1 MKYLL
6 IGILLLIPLS
16 AEASLTINLEPQYE
30 ETLQEYADANNIT
43 VEEYIKNI
51 LNGWA
56 KEHIKGDFIKEM
68 DKKTYHELKEFFKK
82 KEIK

>member
-6 IGILLLIPLS
+6 IGIMLLIPLS

-30 ETLQEYADANNIT
+30 KTLQEYADANNVT
-43 VEEYIKNI
+43 VEEYTENI

-56 KEHIKGDFIKEM
+56 EEHIKGDFIKEM
-68 DKKTYHELKEFFKK
+68 DKKSYHELKQFFKEK
-82 KEIK
+82 K